1 MKNLSILTI
10 ALIATLLLSC
20 DKSPEKITAA
30 NLQKITTIN
39 TNGLTKQYVLE
50 NRFIDVDL
58 DIVNKEINDR
68 TKNKYQKPELAKA
81 KAAIYRFYKNVS
93 IKDGHYI
100 QTIKS
105 AKELNISDKLF
116 LLFSTNIQK
125 MNKSL
130 DSLRAKKVE
139 VEMPPADEKYFNSLL
154 N

>member
-30 NLQKITTIN
+30 NLQKIATIN

-139 VEMPPADEKYFNSLL
+139 VEMPPADEKYFSSLL